1 MNILD
6 KKIDFV
12 MFFTVKNANPN
23 GDPLMGNMPRTD
35 YDGYGEVSDVCIK
48 RKIRNRMQD
57 LGYDIFVQSKDRI
70 IDGHKSLEA
79 RFNDQFDKK
88 KDDDNTV
95 AQKACEK
102 WMDVRSFGQ
111 VMTFQNRALGIR
123 GPVSISL
130 AKSLS
135 PVDVITL
142 QITRSTNG
150 VEAEVGKTK
159 SKDTIGSKHYV
170 DFGVYKL
177 TGSINCYFS
186 EKTGFTNEDAEV
198 IKEALRTLFINDMSS
213 ARPEG
218 SMEVKKIY
226 WFTHPN
232 KLGVVSSA
240 KIHRLVQAD
249 LKSDIQKATLYE
261 DYIIKIDEEQYNGY
275 HKLGLNLEEL
285 EGI

>member
-1 MNILD
+1 MTSLQ

-12 MFFTVKNANPN
+12 VYFTVNNANPN

-57 LGYDIFVQSKDRI
+57 LEHDIFVQSRDRTT
-70 IDGHKSLEA
+70 DGHKSLEG
-79 RFNDQFDKK
+79 RFKAEFDKNIDDEIAALESCK
-88 KDDDNTV
+88 K
-95 AQKACEK
+95 
-102 WMDVRSFGQ
+102 WLDVRSFGQ
-111 VMTFQNRALGIR
+111 VMTFQKRALGIR

-130 AKSLS
+130 AKSLD
-135 PVDVITL
+135 PVDIITL

-150 VEAEVGKTK
+150 MEAEVGKAR
-159 SKDTIGSKHYV
+159 SSDTMGSKHYV

-177 TGSINCYFS
+177 AGSINSYFA
-186 EKTGFTNEDAEV
+186 EKTGFSDKDADV
-198 IKEALRTLFINDMSS
+198 IKETLRTLFTNDMSS

-226 WFTHPN
+226 WFEHPS
-232 KLGVVSSA
+232 KLGVASSA
-240 KIHRLVQAD
+240 KIHSLIKDGIKPDVE
-249 LKSDIQKATLYE
+249 KVSSYE
-261 DYIIKIDEEQYNGY
+261 DYNISVDEERFDSY
-275 HKLGLNLEEL
+275 KKSGLNLEEI

>member
-1 MNILD
+1 MSILS

-12 MFFTVKNANPN
+12 VFFTVNYANPN

-57 LGYDIFVQSKDRI
+57 LGYDIFVQSQDRI
-70 IDGHKSLEA
+70 TDGHKSLES
-79 RFNDQFDKK
+79 RFNAQFDNKMA
-88 KDDDNTV
+88 DEVV
-95 AQKACEK
+95 AQEACKK
-102 WMDVRSFGQ
+102 WIDVRSFGQ

-135 PVDVITL
+135 PVDIITM

-150 VEAEVGKTK
+150 MEAEVGKAR
-159 SKDTIGSKHYV
+159 SSDTMGNKHYV
-170 DFGVYKL
+170 EFGVYKL
-177 TGSINCYFS
+177 TGSINCYFA
-186 EKTGFTNEDAEV
+186 EKTGFTDQDADV
-198 IKEALRTLFINDMSS
+198 IKEALRTLFENDMSS

-218 SMEVKKIY
+218 SMAIKKIY
-226 WFTHPN
+226 WFVHPN
-232 KLGVVSSA
+232 KLGVASSA
-240 KIHRLVQAD
+240 KIHSLVQARV
-249 LKSDIQKATLYE
+249 KSGIEKATSYE
-261 DYIIKIDEEQYNGY
+261 DYIIEIDQERFNSYKE
-275 HKLGLNLEEL
+275 LGLELNEL